1 LLFRWIKGVNL
12 GCFYKWKIHMTD
24 TLLVVD
30 DDLGIQKQ
38 LKWSF
43 TDFNVVFAVD
53 RSSAIAQLR
62 RHEPKVVTLDLG
74 LPPDPAN
81 ASEGLKTLEEIIAL
95 APRTKVIVV
104 TGNNDK
110 VNALKAIDLGAYDFY
125 QKPIDS
131 DTIQILVD
139 RALNLAKLEQE
150 NRQLA
155 NKRPTMGRIIGN
167 SDALQTVMRKAEKI
181 ASTDIS
187 TLLLGES
194 GTGKEVFA
202 RSIHEHSP
210 RKDNPFVAINCASI
224 PENLLESELFGHEKG
239 AFTGANKTTMGK
251 IETAQGGT
259 LFLDEI
265 GDMPLGLQAKMLR
278 FLQERVIERV
288 GGRSEIPVDIR
299 VVCAT
304 HRDLQHMV
312 EEETF
317 REDLYYRIGEIPI
330 HIPPLRERDQDII
343 LLAKTF
349 LNLYREEFNAKAK
362 SFSDGAIKAML
373 AHSWPGNIR
382 ELQNK
387 LKSAVIMA
395 EGTVVQAE
403 DLGLRVPDSNQEM
416 ETLNLREVR
425 EIAESKAIRKAY
437 QSAEKNMSK
446 TAELLGVTRPTLYSL
461 IDKYH
466 LEDLK
471 TGL

>member
-1 LLFRWIKGVNL
+1 
-12 GCFYKWKIHMTD
+12 MTD
-24 TLLVVD
+24 TILVVD

-38 LKWSF
+38 LKWSL
-43 TDFNVVFAVD
+43 TDYDVVFADD
-53 RSSAIAQLR
+53 RTSAIAQLR

-81 ASEGLKTLEEIIAL
+81 ASEGLKALEEIIAL

-110 VNALKAIDLGAYDFY
+110 ENALKAIDLGAYDFY

-131 DTIQILVD
+131 DTIKLLIN

-150 NRQLA
+150 NRVLA
-155 NKRPTMGRIIGN
+155 KARPGMGRIIGN
-167 SDALQTVMRKAEKI
+167 SEAIQTVVRKAEKI
-181 ASTDIS
+181 AGTDIS

-210 RKDNPFVAINCASI
+210 RKDKPFVAINCASI
-224 PENLLESELFGHEKG
+224 PENLLESELFGYEKG
-239 AFTGANKTTMGK
+239 AFTGANKTTLGK

-265 GDMPLGLQAKMLR
+265 GDMPIGLQAKMLR

-299 VVCAT
+299 VICAT
-304 HRDLQHMV
+304 HRDLQNMV
-312 EEETF
+312 AEESF

-330 HIPPLRERDQDII
+330 HIPPLRDRDQDII
-343 LLAKTF
+343 LLARTF
-349 LNLYREEFNAKAK
+349 LNMYREEFNAKAK
-362 SFSDGAIKAML
+362 TFSESAIQAML
-373 AHSWPGNIR
+373 AHKWPGNIR
-382 ELQNK
+382 EMQNK

-395 EGTVVQAE
+395 EGTVVQAD
-403 DLGLRVPDSNQEM
+403 DLGLMPVSGEAET

-425 EIAESKAIRKAY
+425 EMAESRAIRRAY
-437 QSAEKNMSK
+437 QTAGKNMSK

-461 IDKYH
+461 IDKYQM
-466 LEDLK
+466 EDIK
-471 TGL
+471 TGV

>member
-1 LLFRWIKGVNL
+1 MDKV
-12 GCFYKWKIHMTD
+12 
-24 TLLVVD
+24 LVVD

-38 LKWSF
+38 LKWALSEF
-43 TDFNVVFAVD
+43 DTVFAAD

-62 RHEPKVVTLDLG
+62 RFEPAVVTLDLG

-81 ASEGLKTLEEIIAL
+81 ASEGLKTLQEIMTL

-104 TGNNDK
+104 TGNNEK
-110 VNALKAIDLGAYDFY
+110 ENALKAISMGAYDFY

-131 DTIQILVD
+131 DTINILIK
-139 RALNLAKLEQE
+139 RALNLAELENE
-150 NRQLA
+150 NRLLSLS
-155 NKRPTMGRIIGN
+155 NPSMGRVIGN
-167 SDALQTVMRKAEKI
+167 SEAIQAISRKAEKI
-181 ASTDIS
+181 ALTDI
-187 TLLLGES
+187 TALLLGES

-202 RSIHEHSP
+202 RSIHEHSN
-210 RKDNPFVAINCASI
+210 RKTKPFIAINCASI
-224 PENLLESELFGHEKG
+224 PENLLESELFGYEKG
-239 AFTGANKTTMGK
+239 AFTGANKTTLGK

-304 HRDLQHMV
+304 HRDLQQMV
-312 EEETF
+312 TQETF
-317 REDLYYRIGEIPI
+317 REDLFYRVGEII
-330 HIPPLRERDQDII
+330 IAIPPLRDRDQDVI
-343 LLAKTF
+343 LLARTF
-349 LNLYREEFNAKAK
+349 LTQYREEYGTKTK
-362 SFSDGAIKAML
+362 GFSDEAVDAML
-373 AHSWPGNIR
+373 SHPWPGNIR

-387 LKSAVIMA
+387 LKSAVVLA
-395 EGTVVQAE
+395 EGTVINAD
-403 DLGLRVPDSNQEM
+403 DLGLIAKAKEFEPMV
-416 ETLNLREVR
+416 LNLREVR
-425 EIAESKAIRKAY
+425 EQAESKAIRRAY
-437 QSAEKNMSK
+437 HQSEQNISK

-471 TGL
+471 VNT

>member
-1 LLFRWIKGVNL
+1 MKETI
-12 GCFYKWKIHMTD
+12 
-24 TLLVVD
+24 LVVD

-43 TDFNVVFAVD
+43 TDYQIVFAED

-62 RHEPKVVTLDLG
+62 RHEPKVVTLALG

-95 APRTKVIVV
+95 SPSTKVIVV
-104 TGNNDK
+104 TGNSDK
-110 VNALKAIDLGAYDFY
+110 ENALKAVELGAYDFY

-131 DTIQILVD
+131 DTIKLLVA
-139 RALNLAKLEQE
+139 RALNLANLEHE
-150 NRQLA
+150 NRVLSQT
-155 NKRPTMGRIIGN
+155 RRGMGRIIGN
-167 SDALQTVMRKAEKI
+167 SDAIQAVTRKAEKI
-181 ASTDIS
+181 AGTDIS

-202 RSIHEHSP
+202 RSIHENSP
-210 RKDNPFVAINCASI
+210 RKDAAFVAINCASI
-224 PENLLESELFGHEKG
+224 PESLLESELFGYEKG
-239 AFTGANKTTMGK
+239 AFTGANKTTIGK

-265 GDMPLGLQAKMLR
+265 GDMPIGLQAKMLR

-299 VVCAT
+299 VICAT
-304 HRDLQHMV
+304 HRDLQAMV
-312 EEETF
+312 ADETF

-330 HIPPLRERDQDII
+330 FIPPLRDRDQDIV

-349 LNLYREEFNAKAK
+349 MSQYKEEFNAKVK
-362 SFSDGAIKAML
+362 SFSEGAINAML
-373 AHSWPGNIR
+373 AHRWPGNIR

-395 EGTVVQAE
+395 EGTVIQAD
-403 DLGLRVPDSNQEM
+403 DLGLIDKGDAPEKEVF
-416 ETLNLREVR
+416 NLREVR
-425 EIAESKAIRKAY
+425 EKAESKAIRRAY
-437 QSAEKNMSK
+437 QLSDGNMSK

-461 IDKYH
+461 IDKYEM
-466 LEDLK
+466 EDIK
-471 TGL
+471 AGS